1 MRKLVPF
8 LLFLLI
14 SCGDGAKEKVNLGL
28 RIREIDIAG
37 GGPLEKIE
45 VYKEFIDREEKNILS
60 LLNSID
66 KKSRFFSLIGLE
78 LIKLGQYGP
87 AIEYFN
93 KNLEYGP
100 DNHLSHFY
108 VGVSSYNLA
117 KEIKSREKIE
127 EYLNLAER
135 SFLKSL
141 SIKSDF
147 KKALFSI
154 STMYVYDL
162 DKQVDARE
170 YLSRLEAM
178 GESYFEFFMLRG
190 SNYYALGDFSNA
202 LLFYEKAKT
211 KALTEEQIEGV
222 NRVISNFK

>member
-1 MRKLVPF
+1 MKKLMSF
-8 LLFLLI
+8 LLFGVI
-14 SCGDGAKEKVNLGL
+14 SCGSGSKEKTNLGL
-28 RIREIDIAG
+28 RIREIEIAG

-45 VYKEFIDREEKNILS
+45 VYKEFIGREEKNVLNI
-60 LLNSID
+60 LNSID

-93 KNLEYGP
+93 KNLEYSSS
-100 DNHLSHFY
+100 NYLSHFY
-108 VGVSSYNLA
+108 IGVSSYNLA

-127 EYLNLAER
+127 EYLSLAED
-135 SFLKSL
+135 SFLKSI
-141 SIKSDF
+141 SIKNDF
-147 KKALFSI
+147 KEALFSI

-162 DKQVDARE
+162 NRQVDAKE
-170 YLSRLEAM
+170 YLSKLEAM

-190 SNYYALGDFSNA
+190 SNYYSLGDFSNA
-202 LLFYEKAKT
+202 LLFYEKAKN

-222 NRVISNFK
+222 NRVMSNFK